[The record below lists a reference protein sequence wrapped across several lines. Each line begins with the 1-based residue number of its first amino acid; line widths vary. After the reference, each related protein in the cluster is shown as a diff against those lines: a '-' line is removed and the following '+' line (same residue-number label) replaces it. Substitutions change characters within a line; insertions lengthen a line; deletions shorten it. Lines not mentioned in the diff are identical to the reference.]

1 MLNKGLSC
9 TEVSVSVIECQG
21 CQAIE
26 WQVPPSD
33 FPDFLAKD
41 ISENSFEIYPF
52 DSILLM
58 TKVVVSKP

>member
-1 MLNKGLSC
+1 
-9 TEVSVSVIECQG
+9 VSVIECQG